1 MLCLVEINV
10 TGCHTHLILLC
21 TNTKRPLSNTTPLT
35 ISDLTRSNTE
45 LGQSY
50 SRNTMK
56 NVFEKHIIDIYEVL
70 GRHSSFCGELRRIAY
85 AAHLNTCNTYLL
97 MDIFDGM
104 VRSLHTPC
112 VWGVV
117 VSWGGNVWSLLPAF
131 RVAMEF
137 H

>member
-1 MLCLVEINV
+1 
-10 TGCHTHLILLC
+10 
-21 TNTKRPLSNTTPLT
+21 
-35 ISDLTRSNTE
+35 
-45 LGQSY
+45 
-50 SRNTMK
+50 MK

-117 VSWGGNVWSLLPAF
+117 VSRGQTF
-131 RVAMEF
+131 RERERLVTIAGIPRCNGIPLV
-137 H
+137 